1 MYRVYCVYMTWRT
14 NISLPDEAKEFVE
27 AKAIKLSQLTLI
39 ALKERG
45 LQLKHEAKIK
55 K

>member
-1 MYRVYCVYMTWRT
+1 MCMTWRT

-27 AKAIKLSQLTLI
+27 KNAIKLSQLTLL
-39 ALKERG
+39 ALKEKG
-45 LQLKHEAKIK
+45 FKPK